1 MAVAGMGEAVGEA
14 VVLDVDVGDGN
25 IVAATGSAVAAGWH
39 AVTVSTTNAKP
50 NPLSFILVLMA
61 FDQQSACWSI
71 RKVEMAGIEPAS
83 ERFDHGT
90 LRA

>member
-1 MAVAGMGEAVGEA
+1 MGEGVGED
-14 VVLDVDVGDGN
+14 VGVDVDVGEG
-25 IVAATGSAVAAGWH
+25 IGGEATGSAGAAGWH
-39 AVTVSTTNAKP
+39 AVTVSTTNTKP
-50 NPLSFILVLMA
+50 NPLSFILVLME
-61 FDQQSACWSI
+61 FDQQSVCWSN

>member
-1 MAVAGMGEAVGEA
+1 MAVAGMGEGVGEDVGTGVAVGE
-14 VVLDVDVGDGN
+14 GTG
-25 IVAATGSAVAAGWH
+25 VAATGSAVAAGWH
-39 AVTVSTTNAKP
+39 AVTVSRTNSKP
-50 NPLSFILVLMA
+50 IPLSFILVLME
-61 FDQQSACWSI
+61 FDQQSPCWSN